1 MAKVNTLSSDV
12 QRSNSDIFSVKP
24 MESHGEMI
32 NAVKLSAKY
41 LSSTHPHSEFP
52 FIPQGKTVVT
62 SKRH

>member
-32 NAVKLSAKY
+32 NMLSEY
-41 LSSTHPHSEFP
+41 VSLTHPHNEFP

-62 SKRH
+62 SKRR

>member
-32 NAVKLSAKY
+32 NMLSEY
-41 LSSTHPHSEFP
+41 VSS
-52 FIPQGKTVVT
+52 
-62 SKRH
+62 